1 MTQIKNL
8 SNNAFAVRSRRLQ
21 QQRSGSGV
29 SRGADPGIW
38 HDRTGF
44 FASDAG
50 ATVLETLPDQ
60 GGGSRGEARLS
71 GLAGGMR
78 GESMGCSRHARLVAW
93 LGALSASFL
102 LFACEEQNTYVA
114 PPAPKVTVAKPLVTD
129 VTEYL
134 EFTGTTSAYAR
145 VEVPAR
151 VPGVLLRVHFEPGT
165 PVNQG
170 DLLFT
175 IDPVEYE
182 ALVKAAEAE
191 LARAEAREVE
201 TAKTLERSETLLKRG
216 NISKAKVDEARAD
229 FLAAKAEVLVRK
241 ANLTRDQINLGY
253 TQVTAPITGRVGR
266 NLVDVGNLVGR
277 GEATILTDITTFN
290 PMYVYFD
297 VNERDL
303 LRVMSMSRKRG
314 ADEEG
319 RAGKRETRSL
329 ELGLATETGYPHL
342 GVTDFAESRVD
353 PNTGTLRVRGVFEN
367 PGEQPMLLPGL
378 FARLRLPIAT
388 RPDLPLVTERAVGF
402 DQSGQYLLVVNA
414 DNVVE
419 KRNVTLGQVVDGLR
433 VVEQGLEA
441 DERVVVVGLQRARE
455 GLEVDPEEID
465 MESLSAP
472 AIEAAIQA
480 KREPEPEESA
490 PAEDAGAEA
499 TDDAETAAGTATE

>member
-1 MTQIKNL
+1 
-8 SNNAFAVRSRRLQ
+8 
-21 QQRSGSGV
+21 
-29 SRGADPGIW
+29 
-38 HDRTGF
+38 
-44 FASDAG
+44 
-50 ATVLETLPDQ
+50 
-60 GGGSRGEARLS
+60 
-71 GLAGGMR
+71 
-78 GESMGCSRHARLVAW
+78 MGCVRRARVAAIGVV
-93 LGALSASFL
+93 LASFL

-216 NISKAKVDEARAD
+216 NISKAKVDESRAD

-290 PMYVYFD
+290 PMYVFFD

-314 ADEEG
+314 ADEKG
-319 RAGKRETRSL
+319 RAGKEASGDETPL
-329 ELGLATETGYPHL
+329 ELGLANETGFPHL
-342 GVTDFAESRVD
+342 GITDFAESQVD
-353 PNTGTLRVRGVFEN
+353 PDTGTLRVRGVFEN

-388 RPDLPLVTERAVGF
+388 RPDMPLVTERAVGF
-402 DQSGQYLLVVNA
+402 DQSGQYLLVVN
-414 DNVVE
+414 DKNVVE
-419 KRNVTLGQVVDGLR
+419 KRNVALGQTVDGLR
-433 VVEQGLEA
+433 VVESGLEP
-441 DERVVVVGLQRARE
+441 DERVVVVGLQRARD
-455 GLEVDPEEID
+455 GLEVEPEEID

-480 KREPEPEESA
+480 KRDPEPPVESV
-490 PAEDAGAEA
+490 PAEDMDVGAGAA
-499 TDDAETAAGTATE
+499 DETAAGAATE